1 MESAGSNRWA
11 NNGMANLR
19 MSDKC
24 TGGREPVGDP
34 DDGKRAV
41 ALLAPE
47 PRHGL
52 ARPAAPA
59 TGQVP
64 HLAGHH
70 APTRQTPC

>member
-1 MESAGSNRWA
+1 
-11 NNGMANLR
+11 MANLR

-47 PRHGL
+47 PRHRL
-52 ARPAAPA
+52 ARRTALA
-59 TGQVP
+59 TSQVL
-64 HLAGHH
+64 HLAGYQRSH
-70 APTRQTPC
+70 